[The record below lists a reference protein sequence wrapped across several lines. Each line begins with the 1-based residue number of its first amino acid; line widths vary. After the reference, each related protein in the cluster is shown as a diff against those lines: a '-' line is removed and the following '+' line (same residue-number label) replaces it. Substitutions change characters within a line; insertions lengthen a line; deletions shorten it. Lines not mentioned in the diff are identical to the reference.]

1 MPQGRVN
8 PSAKAS
14 SRRCA
19 VPVLPGMA
27 SPAWTGDPGGGDLE
41 QRDLPSQLGKPQA
54 QGQQAEPRATLSAA
68 AQADGATLAWRRG
81 LATRIQQQVSLPGIY
96 RAAF

>member
-1 MPQGRVN
+1 MQ
-8 PSAKAS
+8 KL
-14 SRRCA
+14 
-19 VPVLPGMA
+19 VPEGVLFLCCRAWQALPGWGT
-27 SPAWTGDPGGGDLE
+27 PEGDLE